1 MIGIDNMATV
11 AIGQE
16 EEEEDT
22 TEDKETMETNSKIPI
37 TDTTGDVENMATVPI
52 EMDDDD
58 DDDTD
63 VEDRDDKGVNS
74 DTVKIKEVEDMAT
87 VPIATAN
94 NDDDDDTDVEEGS
107 KDEEE
112 KSVIND
118 TKLKDG
124 NRDIM
129 KEDEPIVA
137 PLTGDHDDDNTEM
150 EMNNSSQEYFLNY
163 RTEQNPAAKEPPG
176 PCEVEATQPY
186 GGPSDDT
193 STEDVLSSNHGND
206 DDGIDAMQP
215 YGGMNEEE
223 TTEEPTS
230 ATSVT
235 MELSSTQPYG
245 AEGEDKQSDSHDDDT
260 EPIIPYQTEEDI
272 AMETGDSEI
281 ESTQAYGMQNSDTV
295 GYTLFFSSYLC
306 FYTLFNSRTIEATST
321 WGQSS
326 ENHKFHSCCL

>member
-1 MIGIDNMATV
+1 MIGIENMATV
-11 AIGQE
+11 AIGQ

-37 TDTTGDVENMATVPI
+37 TDMTGDVENMATVPI

-58 DDDTD
+58 DDTD
-63 VEDRDDKGVNS
+63 LEDSDDKGVNGVDS
-74 DTVKIKEVEDMAT
+74 KRIDMVKVKEVEDMAT
-87 VPIATAN
+87 IAIATADD
-94 NDDDDDTDVEEGS
+94 DDDDDTDVEEGN
-107 KDEEE
+107 KDDEE

-124 NRDIM
+124 NRDII
-129 KEDEPIVA
+129 KEDKPIVA
-137 PLTGDHDDDNTEM
+137 PLTSDHDDDNNT

-163 RTEQNPAAKEPPG
+163 RTEQNPPDKEPPG
-176 PCEVEATQPY
+176 SCEVEATQPY

-193 STEDVLSSNHGND
+193 STEDVLSSNHGNAD
-206 DDGIDAMQP
+206 DDVFDATQP

-235 MELSSTQPYG
+235 MEFSSTQPYG
-245 AEGEDKQSDSHDDDT
+245 VEGENKQSDSLDDDT
-260 EPIIPYQTEEDI
+260 EPIFPCETEEDI

-281 ESTQAYGMQNSDTV
+281 ESTQAYGMLNSDTV
-295 GYTLFFSSYLC
+295 C
-306 FYTLFNSRTIEATST
+306 
-321 WGQSS
+321 
-326 ENHKFHSCCL
+326 